1 MQYCSLQQWPLL
13 SPSDTYTTGY
23 HFHFGSV
30 LSFFLELLVIA
41 LCSSQ
46 VAYSILET
54 LWLWWVLIYLW
65 HIFLPFHTVHGFS
78 REEYWSE
85 LSFPTPVDHVLGELF
100 TMTHLSWVILH
111 CKAYRLIGL
120 CKSLHHDNTVIY
132 EGLTEEALQIA
143 DERREVKRKGER
155 ERHIQLNSEFRRKGE
170 TWSPSS
176 VNSA

>member
-1 MQYCSLQQWPLL
+1 MFSLAIFCLTTSNLPWFMALNFQVPMQYCSLQQWPLL

-132 EGLTEEALQIA
+132 EGVI
-143 DERREVKRKGER
+143 KRTSMYICGSDW
-155 ERHIQLNSEFRRKGE
+155 II
-170 TWSPSS
+170 
-176 VNSA
+176 